1 MVAAAVAD
9 LAPLQW
15 LLLIVAAFLAG
26 LSKTALNGIG
36 PFTAAVAALVLPVA
50 QSTGF
55 VLLLLLAGD
64 LVAIT
69 VYRAHADWRV
79 IRKLAPAIVVGIL
92 LGVAL
97 MSNIDAQLLRRVLGT
112 VLLLLVVLQF
122 VQNRKPA
129 LFEDVELPRWITNA
143 AGTTAGFTSMLANA
157 GGPVMNLYLLNVK
170 SAVLGFLGT
179 TAWVFFAINLIKLPF
194 SIGLGLLTG
203 EMFMTALVCL
213 PALYLGA
220 WMGLR
225 IARRIS
231 LETFKHLILLF
242 TAVAAVNLIR

>member
-179 TAWVFFAINLIKLPF
+179 TAWVFFAINMMKLPF
-194 SIGLGLLTG
+194 SIGLGLLNG
-203 EMFMTALVCL
+203 DMFLTALACL

-220 WMGLR
+220 WVGLR

-231 LETFKHLILLF
+231 LETFKQLILFF